1 MREPRQSPRVMSPL
15 TQHTATYLRY
25 QHMSLRVL
33 GLPTLTGI
41 YVLCSVT
48 SVLGVL
54 TWLLVW
60 VLPYVNPTLD
70 FLWPVI

>member
-1 MREPRQSPRVMSPL
+1 MSPL

-25 QHMSLRVL
+25 QHMTYEGV
-33 GLPTLTGI
+33 GIAYTLTGI
-41 YVLCSVT
+41 CLCSDT

-60 VLPYVNPTLD
+60 VLPEDRPWIS
-70 FLWPVI
+70 FGP